1 MRHHKTLRDIV
12 RKCEIYYETGEEDL
26 SKGFMKA
33 GKVAQDAA
41 RDGGKGCG
49 VIKKY
54 FVHGRLW

>member
-1 MRHHKTLRDIV
+1 M
-12 RKCEIYYETGEEDL
+12 GEEDL

-33 GKVAQDAA
+33 GKVAQDVA